1 LALAGAAAKIG
12 LAMFGRQPTRLP
24 LPVAFLL
31 VPQFSMMSFASAV
44 EPLRSANRMSGSTL
58 YSWHILSPDG
68 APVAA
73 SNGIGLMP
81 SGDISQAAAAA
92 MLVVCAGMGGH
103 RYADAGV
110 LGWLRRLDR
119 QGLVIGGVSLGSYLL
134 ARAGLLAGYRSTVHW
149 ENLAAFAEE
158 FPDLEVTNELFEI
171 DRNRFTCSGGIA
183 ALDLMLDLIARQHG
197 RDLAKAVSEQFIQE
211 RIRDRHDRQRMALPA
226 RLGVRHPKLLE
237 VVRRMEESAEE
248 PIARA
253 RLAAGVGL
261 SSRQLERLFRRYLD
275 RTPTRYYLELRLARA
290 RLLLLQT
297 ELPVLEVALACGF
310 VSASH
315 FSKCY
320 RDVYGCTPRDQRQA
334 DA

>member
-1 LALAGAAAKIG
+1 
-12 LAMFGRQPTRLP
+12 
-24 LPVAFLL
+24 
-31 VPQFSMMSFASAV
+31 
-44 EPLRSANRMSGSTL
+44 
-58 YSWHILSPDG
+58 
-68 APVAA
+68 
-73 SNGIGLMP
+73 
-81 SGDISQAAAAA
+81 
-92 MLVVCAGMGGH
+92 
-103 RYADAGV
+103 
-110 LGWLRRLDR
+110 
-119 QGLVIGGVSLGSYLL
+119 
-134 ARAGLLAGYRSTVHW
+134 
-149 ENLAAFAEE
+149 
-158 FPDLEVTNELFEI
+158 VTGELFEI

-183 ALDLMLDLIARQHG
+183 ALDLMLDMIARQHG
-197 RDLAKAVSEQFIQE
+197 RALAKAVSEQFIHE

-237 VVRRMEESAEE
+237 VVRRMEESTEE
-248 PIARA
+248 PITRA
-253 RLAAGVGL
+253 RLAASVGL

>member
-1 LALAGAAAKIG
+1 
-12 LAMFGRQPTRLP
+12 
-24 LPVAFLL
+24 
-31 VPQFSMMSFASAV
+31 
-44 EPLRSANRMSGSTL
+44 
-58 YSWHILSPDG
+58 
-68 APVAA
+68 
-73 SNGIGLMP
+73 
-81 SGDISQAAAAA
+81 
-92 MLVVCAGMGGH
+92 
-103 RYADAGV
+103 V

-261 SSRQLERLFRRYLD
+261 SSRQLERMFRRYLD